1 MSFQNKN
8 INKLTTQNVKHVKL
22 LFLNKKE
29 KEKRETVSK
38 NSPMNWHI
46 DDKYAIVQFTWFGSE
61 YCGCIN

>member
-1 MSFQNKN
+1 
-8 INKLTTQNVKHVKL
+8 VKHVKL